1 MVRGGSKFEKEL
13 KQDEDGT
20 VLIPKDAL
28 PEVIISETTAKKAVK
43 RVLSEK
49 QMENAKRLGELSKAR
64 WEKLREEKARLKAE
78 AEAKEKEEEKKL
90 IEAGTHVRVKVA
102 EKGKPRGKAV
112 KKQDLTDMPKAQ
124 TAMPKKPLPLRRENA
139 YQATDDSSDH
149 SDTDITETEEDTDVE
164 EVRPRYVRSGLVQTQ
179 NSHSV
184 AGVRKQVKKNLK
196 VLARVDEA
204 LSQTPTNPYLTMLQ
218 GRWR

>member
-49 QMENAKRLGELSKAR
+49 QMENAKRLGEASKLR

-90 IEAGTHVRVKVA
+90 IEAGTHIRVKVA
-102 EKGKPRGKAV
+102 EKQKPRGRAV
-112 KKQDLTDMPKAQ
+112 KKQDIND
-124 TAMPKKPLPLRRENA
+124 MPKKPLPLRRENA

-164 EVRPRYVRSGLVQTQ
+164 EVRPRYVR
-179 NSHSV
+179 
-184 AGVRKQVKKNLK
+184 RQVKKNLK

-204 LSQTPTNPYLTMLQ
+204 LSQTPTNPYLAMLQ

>member
-1 MVRGGSKFEKEL
+1 MPKGSKLKEEL

-20 VLIPKDAL
+20 ILIPKEAI
-28 PEVIISETTAKKAVK
+28 PEVPITVAKKAVK
-43 RVLSEK
+43 RQLSEK
-49 QMENAKRLGELSKAR
+49 QMENAKKLGELSKAR

-78 AEAKEKEEEKKL
+78 QEAKEKEEEKKL

-102 EKGKPRGKAV
+102 APKPRGKNAP
-112 KKQDLTDMPKAQ
+112 KQSSHAGTDNEI
-124 TAMPKKPLPLRRENA
+124 AMPKPLKLVRQPA
-139 YQATDDSSDH
+139 YEATDDSSDH
-149 SDTDITETEEDTDVE
+149 SDTDVTETEEDTDVE
-164 EVRPRYVRSGLVQTQ
+164 EQKPRYVRSGLVQTQ

-204 LSQTPTNPYLTMLQ
+204 LAQTPSNPYLSMLQ